1 MISACAVHGDAV
13 MGERVGKILPEL
25 ESEQSSVHLI
35 SSAEDFVALSNVYS
49 SAERWDNAEMIRCE
63 MKARGMEFQPGCS
76 FSLNH

>member
-25 ESEQSSVHLI
+25 ESEQSSV
-35 SSAEDFVALSNVYS
+35 ALSNVY